1 MPLNIKEFGDNILLE
16 AASRVSKELK
26 KINNTQ
32 QLIAN
37 GKAVLAESDSR
48 LREFYDRQK
57 KLREEKNF
65 DIFGEFNGA
74 DQKSEVGFERKIGL
88 TNDILSIE
96 FFEIG
101 LLAAKSVGLLRL
113 FGSEFGTGFHVGHQV
128 IMTNH
133 HVVKDRV
140 EAGNCEFELN
150 VEENRF
156 GKAKN
161 IYTYYL
167 DPNRFYLAN
176 KELDFAL
183 IAVSNPNNSNPPL
196 DHFGWHVLLDIQGKI
211 RIGDPVN
218 IIQHPNGNDKAIV
231 VHNSNLLHL
240 ENGTDIDKYCYYSG
254 DTEEGSSGSP
264 VFNSRWEIV
273 ALHHKAVPKTDH
285 NGNIVDSNGQ
295 AMSEKRYKE
304 NPEDIAYEA
313 NEGIRVSR
321 LVQAIKDS
329 AINDPTQKKIR
340 DDLIKLWNE
349 PAAHKLGLKAA
360 EVKM

>member
-1 MPLNIKEFGDNILLE
+1 MPLNIKELGDTILVE
-16 AASRVSKELK
+16 AASRISSKLK

-32 QLIAN
+32 RLISD

-48 LREFYDRQK
+48 LRAFYDRQK
-57 KLREEKNF
+57 KLLKEKDF
-65 DIFGEFNGA
+65 DIFGEINES
-74 DQKSEVGFERKIGL
+74 DQKSKVGFERKIGS
-88 TNDILSIE
+88 TNDILPIE
-96 FFEIG
+96 FFEVG

-113 FGSEFGTGFHVGHQV
+113 FGSEFGTGFHVGHQM

-133 HVVKDRV
+133 HVVKNLS
-140 EAGNCEFELN
+140 EAKNCEFELN

-156 GKAKN
+156 GRAKN
-161 IYTYYL
+161 IHTYYL
-167 DPNRFYLAN
+167 DPDRFFLTN
-176 KELDFAL
+176 EDLDFTL
-183 IAVSNPNNSNPPL
+183 IAVSDDGSNPPL
-196 DHFGWHVLLDIQGKI
+196 DKFGWQVLLDVQGKI

-264 VFNSRWEIV
+264 VFNNRWEII
-273 ALHHKAVPKTDH
+273 ALHHKAVPKTDR
-285 NGNIVDSNGQ
+285 NGSIVDSNGR

-304 NPEDIAYEA
+304 NPEEIAYEA

-329 AINDPTQKKIR
+329 AINDPAQKRIR

-360 EVKM
+360 EVEM

>member
-1 MPLNIKEFGDNILLE
+1 MPLHINELGDNVLLK

-26 KINNTQ
+26 KINSTQ
-32 QLIAN
+32 RLIAN

-48 LREFYDRQK
+48 LRELYDRQEQLLK
-57 KLREEKNF
+57 EKNL
-65 DIFGEFNGA
+65 DIFGEVNESN
-74 DQKSEVGFERKIGL
+74 QKSKVGFERKIGP
-88 TNDILSIE
+88 TNDILPIE
-96 FFEIG
+96 FFEVG
-101 LLAAKSVGLLRL
+101 LLAAKSVGRLKL

-133 HVVKDRV
+133 HVVKNPS
-140 EAGNCEFELN
+140 EAKDCEFELN
-150 VEENRF
+150 VEEHKF
-156 GKAKN
+156 GRAKN
-161 IYTYYL
+161 IHTYHL
-167 DPNRFYLAN
+167 DPDRFFLTD
-176 KELDFAL
+176 EDLDFTL
-183 IAVSNPNNSNPPL
+183 IAVSDDGINPPL
-196 DHFGWHVLLDIQGKI
+196 DKFGWQVLLDVQGKI

-273 ALHHKAVPKTDH
+273 ALHHKAVPKTDR
-285 NGNIVDSNGQ
+285 NGNIVDSNGR

-304 NPEDIAYEA
+304 NREEIAYEA

-329 AINDPTQKKIR
+329 SINDPTQKNIR

-349 PAAHKLGLKAA
+349 PAAHKRGLKAA
-360 EVKM
+360 EAEM